1 MDYETVR
8 KLLDYDPDTGR
19 LTWKVRASIRVM
31 VGGEAG
37 TVEGCNGYRKVGIK
51 GKQYYA
57 HRLVW
62 LWMTGEWPEVIDHIN
77 HDKLDNRWCNLR
89 DVGYEE
95 NNKNKSRATGVCWYK
110 DRNMWRSYI
119 TVGSNRIDLGSFEDK
134 KEAIAARRAA
144 LVEYGFHSNHG
155 L

>member
-8 KLLDYDPDTGR
+8 KLFDYDPDTGR
-19 LTWKVRASIRVM
+19 LTWKVRTAIRVRI
-31 VGGEAG
+31 GDEAG
-37 TVEGCNGYRKVGIK
+37 TADYQGYRKVGLK
-51 GKQYYA
+51 GKEYYA
-57 HRLVW
+57 HRLAW

-95 NNKNKSRATGVCWYK
+95 NNKNKAKAIGVCWYK

-119 TVGSNRIDLGSFEDK
+119 TVDSNRIDLGSFEDK
-134 KEAIAARRAA
+134 EEAIAARRAA

-155 L
+155 SI